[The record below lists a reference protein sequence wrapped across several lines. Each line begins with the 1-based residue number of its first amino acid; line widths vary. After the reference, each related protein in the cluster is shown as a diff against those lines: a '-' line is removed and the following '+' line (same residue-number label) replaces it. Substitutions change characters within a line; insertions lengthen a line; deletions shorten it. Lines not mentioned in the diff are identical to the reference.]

1 MGATSGIGLRVAEIF
16 AKAGWLVGAAGR
28 KEKVMRKLQSDFPDR
43 IRYAQIDINAT
54 DAPSR
59 LRDLIARLG
68 GMDIYFHI
76 SGIGYENEALV
87 TDHDTAT
94 AQTNVVG
101 FTRMIDTAFR
111 HFRSHGKRGR
121 IAAVTSVAGTKG
133 IGQLASYSASKKYQ
147 QTYLTALDQL
157 ARMQG
162 LDISFT
168 DIRPGWIRTPLLN
181 PDRIYPMTMT
191 LDHAVAG
198 IIRAVIARKR
208 VCVVDWR
215 WDIAVRLWSLIP
227 DCIWERI
234 PLQVSTPAT
243 PAQDRT
249 DARTEKELQS
259 PEPPTQVTIPAPL
272 QPIPKPTPKPTT
284 QPAPQ
289 PKPHPTS
296 QSASSSP
303 SKKPATPD
311 TKTPKPTVESAQM
324 TPPAAPSKPVQPK
337 S

>member
-76 SGIGYENEALV
+76 SGIGYENEALI

-234 PLQVSTPAT
+234 PLQVSTPA
-243 PAQDRT
+243 QDRT

-259 PEPPTQVTIPAPL
+259 PEPPAQVKIPVPL
-272 QPIPKPTPKPTT
+272 QPIPQPTPKPTT

-289 PKPHPTS
+289 PKPHPTT
-296 QSASSSP
+296 QSASSSL